1 MLASGL
7 NPISSPIMPHSQ
19 SSLKRASPDFWVM
32 MVLFVDWPL
41 SSLLVVA
48 MGLSA
53 NVLPPTPYPLPLLF
67 WLTNHPP
74 GSVSMFY
81 STSLLLRWWVR
92 TWLVRGV
99 SWNDGYIQGHV
110 WRQWLCAFCFLGG
123 QWHVFFFFEV
133 SCFLLHL
140 VLSGHVCCIP
150 LIVLYNSTSLFEE
163 VYTLQNRSSWFSL
176 STVVPVRRH

>member
-123 QWHVFFFFEV
+123 QWHVGFFWGEL
-133 SCFLLHL
+133 FLAPPCVEWPCLLYPFDCSVQLYFTVWRGLHL
-140 VLSGHVCCIP
+140 AKSFFLV
-150 LIVLYNSTSLFEE
+150 
-163 VYTLQNRSSWFSL
+163 
-176 STVVPVRRH
+176 